1 MAVTRYAGDRFV
13 IGGSDNEPTGVL
25 DGAYLINTG
34 TLSQKVLRNGTW
46 ATLAGGG
53 GGSTNPAAPLNSVQF
68 NDSSTFGGSANLT
81 FTDGNRLNVNKLGIS
96 GNIYDSNN
104 SLGEGGMVLTNEGQ
118 TGVNWKSIES
128 VLSGV
133 GGSGVQNYV
142 ARWADEDTL
151 TSGTI
156 YDDGDVGIGTANPG
170 AKFHVFDTTASDL
183 VILESSH
190 PSLTNAPD
198 VIFYRNSE
206 SPADSDELGVLKFR
220 GRNDNSQD
228 VNYALFEAEAVTI
241 ADGAEG
247 GALNFYTYENGSSAK
262 RVTITGSNLGIG
274 TASPYRKLHVNGDAI
289 ISGKFYDVTNSTGDK
304 GYVLTSDDN
313 GPVWAASGDF
323 DTLSGNLVATGAIV
337 DDISGNLIT
346 SGQTLTN
353 NLIATGAI
361 VDDVSGN
368 LITTGQTLTTN
379 INTVS
384 TNLIATGAV
393 VDNISG
399 NLIETGQYLTDEIAI
414 VSGLATG
421 GSAEDFAAL
430 SGALI
435 ATGAI
440 VDDVS
445 GNLITTGQTLTTN
458 INTVSTNLVATGA
471 IVDDISGNL
480 ITTGQ
485 TLTTNINTVST
496 NLIATGAIVDDI
508 SGNLIQTGQYLTD
521 EIAIVSGLVSTG
533 AIDGS
538 GVANYVAKWSD
549 QDTLTSGTIYDDG
562 DVGIGTANPGAKLHV
577 LDNVA
582 GDVVILET
590 THPSASNGPD
600 IVFYRNSDSPD
611 DADELG
617 RLAFRGKNDA
627 DQDINYA
634 NIIAEAVDVSD
645 GNEDGALK
653 FNTFLTGVNTETM
666 VLRSA
671 NVGIGTNNPFQLLHV
686 YQAGT
691 VSNGYYEGGVKVGGS
706 TAALGAFLGYN
717 ASASGRVSLTN
728 LNNTGGNNA
737 LISFG
742 FGAATDGTPDTLALA
757 MNQNGNVGI
766 GTNVPWAGFHV
777 LRTTIGGWN
786 GLNYN
791 VVIASS
797 NTYANGH
804 AGGINFAGAYNS
816 SETQTS
822 LAGIWAS
829 RPNAG
834 DGQYGGMVHIGGRE
848 HGTSNIPKV
857 INVSHASVGIGTTD
871 AGAKLHVQSSD
882 SVVAYVIRP
891 SASPTVHIG
900 SATSAGAQL
909 GYVHAHDYAFYGH
922 DSAYNAIVVK
932 SDWVG

>member
-34 TLSQKVLRNGTW
+34 DLAQKVLRNGSW
-46 ATLAGGG
+46 VALSGAGGG
-53 GGSTNPAAPLNSVQF
+53 GSANPGTPLNSVQF
-68 NDSSTFGGSANLT
+68 NSSSTFGGSANLT

-170 AKFHVFDTTASDL
+170 GKLHVFDTTVADM
-183 VILESSH
+183 VILESTN
-190 PSLTNAPD
+190 PSAFDAPD
-198 VIFYRNSE
+198 LIFYRNSS
-206 SPADSDELGVLKFR
+206 SPADLDDLGILKFR
-220 GRNDNSQD
+220 GRNEPTGGGGVSDI
-228 VNYALFEAEAVTI
+228 NYAQIESQAISVT
-241 ADGAEG
+241 DGVEG
-247 GALNFYTYENGSSAK
+247 GALNFHTYENGSSAK

-379 INTVS
+379 INTVATNLIETGLVINGVSGNLITTGQTLTANINTVS

-440 VDDVS
+440 IDDVS

-508 SGNLIQTGQYLTD
+508 SGNLIQTGQYLTN

-538 GVANYVAKWSD
+538 GVANYVARWSD
-549 QDTLTSGTIYDDG
+549 EDTITTGVLVDNATN
-562 DVGIGTANPGAKLHV
+562 VGIGTASPQRLLAIKGDSKHFGAYATDDSLSALLGTDANGDGQLLLADLNGTTKV
-577 LDNVA
+577 LFEAEASANSYINNGGNFGLGTAAPAAPLDVQSANGDSVGIRVTDGHKMQFLNSSNNTNSNIYNNGASGVA
-582 GDVVILET
+582 Q
-590 THPSASNGPD
+590 
-600 IVFYRNSDSPD
+600 
-611 DADELG
+611 
-617 RLAFRGKNDA
+617 LAFQIAGATKVTIDND
-627 DQDINYA
+627 
-634 NIIAEAVDVSD
+634 
-645 GNEDGALK
+645 
-653 FNTFLTGVNTETM
+653 
-666 VLRSA
+666 
-671 NVGIGTNNPFQLLHV
+671 
-686 YQAGT
+686 
-691 VSNGYYEGGVKVGGS
+691 
-706 TAALGAFLGYN
+706 
-717 ASASGRVSLTN
+717 
-728 LNNTGGNNA
+728 
-737 LISFG
+737 
-742 FGAATDGTPDTLALA
+742 
-757 MNQNGNVGI
+757 GNVGI
-766 GTNVPWAGFHV
+766 GT
-777 LRTTIGGWN
+777 
-786 GLNYN
+786 
-791 VVIASS
+791 
-797 NTYANGH
+797 
-804 AGGINFAGAYNS
+804 
-816 SETQTS
+816 
-822 LAGIWAS
+822 
-829 RPNAG
+829 
-834 DGQYGGMVHIGGRE
+834 
-848 HGTSNIPKV
+848 
-857 INVSHASVGIGTTD
+857 VGP
-871 AGAKLHVQSSD
+871 AAKLDLRSSD
-882 SVVAYVIRP
+882 SVVAYIIRP

-922 DSAYNAIVVK
+922 DAAYNAIVVK
-932 SDWVG
+932 SDGRVGIGTTDPDAELQVMNNDSSSYRF